1 MAWSAPM
8 TAVAGSVFTAAQ
20 FNQTIRDN
28 LAETAPAKAT
38 MPGSYFAVS
47 DTNQI
52 AQRTPATST
61 VNVSE
66 STTSTSFV
74 DLTTLGPQV
83 TVNTSTS
90 ALILV
95 TAEVSNNTASQAGRA
110 GVVISGA
117 ITETVDGTY
126 VLRQETNGTSE
137 FNRCTVARLHTTLTP
152 GSNTFRM
159 VYAATAGTAS
169 FNYRNL
175 IVFPY

>member
-1 MAWSAPM
+1 M

-28 LAETAPAKAT
+28 LAETAPSKAT
-38 MPGSYFAVS
+38 VPGSYFAVS

-52 AQRTPATST
+52 SQRTPAAST

-66 STTSTSFV
+66 STLSTSFV

-95 TAEVSNNTASQAGRA
+95 TAEISNNTASQAGRV
-110 GVVISGA
+110 GVNISGA
-117 ITETVDGTY
+117 TTETVDGTY
-126 VLRQETNGTSE
+126 VLRQETNGTAE

-152 GSNTFRM
+152 GTNTFRM
-159 VYAATAGTAS
+159 VYCATGGTAA